1 MDWKV
6 WHEKYDDPASPLTRR
21 LRIVQELVRTALDR
35 SPPGQL
41 RVISLCAGQG
51 RDLLEVLADHPRRE
65 DVQARLLE
73 LDGRNT
79 ALADAAAR
87 AYGLSQVEIV
97 TADASRSENY
107 NGMTPANL
115 VLICGLFGNISDA
128 DIERVVATCPQ
139 LCRTGGRVVW
149 TRNRR
154 APDQV
159 GQICTWFERRGFERE
174 WLSDESFEFGIGMH
188 RFAGTPEP
196 LSLGQS
202 LFSFVGYDR
211 LLDETGSGAS

>member
-6 WHEKYDDPASPLTRR
+6 WHEKYDDSASPLTRR
-21 LRIVQELVRTALDR
+21 LRIVQELVRTALDQ

-51 RDLLEVLADHPRRE
+51 RDLLEVLTDHPRRE
-65 DVQARLLE
+65 DVRARLLE
-73 LDGRNT
+73 LDERNT

-87 AYGLSQVEIV
+87 ACGLSQIEIV

-107 NGMTPANL
+107 IGMTPADL

-154 APDQV
+154 APDRV
-159 GQICTWFERRGFERE
+159 GQICTWFEKRGFERE
-174 WLSDESFEFGIGMH
+174 WLSDEIFEFGIGMH
-188 RFAGTPEP
+188 RFAGTSEP
-196 LSLGQS
+196 LCMGQS

>member
-41 RVISLCAGQG
+41 QVISVCAGQG
-51 RDLLEVLADHPRRE
+51 RDLLGVLADHPRRE
-65 DVQARLLE
+65 DVRARLVE
-73 LDGRNT
+73 LDERNT
-79 ALADAAAR
+79 AFAAAAAR
-87 AYGLSQVEIV
+87 ASRLSQIEIV
-97 TADASRSENY
+97 TGDASRSENY
-107 NGMTPANL
+107 NGMAPADL

-154 APDQV
+154 APDRV
-159 GQICTWFERRGFERE
+159 GQICTWFEKRGFERE
-174 WLSDESFEFGIGMH
+174 WLSDEIFEFGVGMH
-188 RFAGTPEP
+188 RFAGPPEP

-211 LLDETGSGAS
+211 LLDEASSGAS